1 MTVYL
6 NGLMLGLSLIMAL
19 GPQNIFIIRQGT
31 LRQHAVLSAI
41 TCFLCD
47 ILLVTASVAGLHHVL
62 ELHPDLGVWLS
73 RFGVAFLGYY
83 GSRALIQA
91 FNRSSKGVKQ
101 GKQLSNRWQIVLLAL
116 SFSLL
121 NPHAI
126 VDSLVLIGG
135 GSGQFPDHQQAF
147 LAGVITSSLLWFTV
161 LTSTTYYFSNALSR
175 TAVWRRVEFFSGT
188 LMVYLSVKLLCS
200 QF

>member
-62 ELHPDLGVWLS
+62 ALHPDLGVWLS

-91 FNRSSKGVKQ
+91 FNRSSKGVK
-101 GKQLSNRWQIVLLAL
+101 
-116 SFSLL
+116 
-121 NPHAI
+121 
-126 VDSLVLIGG
+126 
-135 GSGQFPDHQQAF
+135 
-147 LAGVITSSLLWFTV
+147 
-161 LTSTTYYFSNALSR
+161 
-175 TAVWRRVEFFSGT
+175 
-188 LMVYLSVKLLCS
+188 
-200 QF
+200 